1 MAVVTL
7 PQSAPR
13 QYRRTRLAL
22 LLLVFLGLISL
33 VGVSGIKLDCANEYL
48 TGGGGILTA
57 GGKALTTGRQ
67 QYWLVI
73 GGERVP
79 LPVWTQA
86 IMAKSGLLSA
96 ECR

>member
-1 MAVVTL
+1 MV
-7 PQSAPR
+7 R
-13 QYRRTRLAL
+13 IAL

-33 VGVSGIKLDCANEYL
+33 VGVREIKLDCANEYL
-48 TGGGGILTA
+48 TGGDKVLTG

-73 GGERVP
+73 GSEQVP
-79 LPVWTQA
+79 LPVWTQS
-86 IMAKSGLLSA
+86 IMGKLGLLSA